1 MIPYGRQEIN
11 EDDISAVV
19 RVLRSD
25 FLTQGPEVPEF
36 ERELGAYVGAR
47 HCVAMNSATSA
58 LHAACAALGVTAGD
72 IVWTSAISFVASANC
87 AVFLGATV
95 EFIDVNPITG
105 NISLD
110 ALELML
116 VEARRERRLP
126 KVVIPVH
133 LAGQPVD
140 MAKISNLASEFG
152 FRVIEDASH
161 ALGAAF
167 DGELV
172 GSGLYSDVCV
182 FSFHPVKMV
191 TTGEGGMATTNS
203 RELLERMQRFRSH
216 GITRDSNFART
227 PVDGD
232 WFYDMIELG
241 YNYRMTDIFAAL
253 GRSQLNRL
261 DQFVAR
267 RKEVAG
273 QYQEA
278 LRNSSCIPLEQHA
291 LAESSWHL
299 FVVLVEDASRRKS
312 VFDHL
317 RQEGYLVN
325 VHYRPIYRQFF
336 YAERSRQLPM
346 DFPGAES
353 YYSRAIS
360 LPMYPSLEK
369 HHVEKVVNLLN
380 SSPGHQA
387 IF

>member
-1 MIPYGRQEIN
+1 MIPYGRQDIN
-11 EDDISAVV
+11 DDDISAVV
-19 RVLRSD
+19 NVLRSD

-36 ERELGAYVGAR
+36 EREVGAYVGAR

-58 LHAACAALGVTAGD
+58 LHAACAALGVTKGD

-95 EFIDVNPITG
+95 EFIDVNPSTG
-105 NISLD
+105 NLSIE
-110 ALELML
+110 ALEHML

-140 MAKISNLASEFG
+140 MPRLSHLAFEFG
-152 FRVIEDASH
+152 FRIIEDASH
-161 ALGAAF
+161 ALGAKF
-167 DGELV
+167 DGQHV
-172 GSGLYSDVCV
+172 GSSVFSDICV

-191 TTGEGGMATTNS
+191 TTGEGGMAATNS
-203 RELLERMQRFRSH
+203 RELFERMQRFRSH
-216 GITRDSNFART
+216 GITRDANHAKT

-253 GRSQLNRL
+253 GRSQLHRL
-261 DQFVAR
+261 DEFIAKRKKVAIHYE
-267 RKEVAG
+267 K
-273 QYQEA
+273 A
-278 LRNSSCIPLEQHA
+278 LERSSCIPLEQHP

-299 FVVLVEDASRRKS
+299 FVVLVEDKARRKS
-312 VFDHL
+312 VFDNL

-336 YAERSRQLPM
+336 YAQRTKQLPE
-346 DFPGAES
+346 DFPGAEA
-353 YYSRAIS
+353 YYAKALS
-360 LPMYPSLEK
+360 LPMYPSLATD
-369 HHVEKVVNLLN
+369 HVDKVVDLLD